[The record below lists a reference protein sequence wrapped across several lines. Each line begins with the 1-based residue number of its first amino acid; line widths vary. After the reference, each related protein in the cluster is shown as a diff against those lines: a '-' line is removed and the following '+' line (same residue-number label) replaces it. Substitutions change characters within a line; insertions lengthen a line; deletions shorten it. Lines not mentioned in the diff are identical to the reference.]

1 MVEAS
6 SVVEAAQ
13 LPRSGLVQ
21 SLRAD
26 ISVKKADSP
35 LSQ

>member
-21 SLRAD
+21 SWAYL
-26 ISVKKADSP
+26 P
-35 LSQ
+35 FN